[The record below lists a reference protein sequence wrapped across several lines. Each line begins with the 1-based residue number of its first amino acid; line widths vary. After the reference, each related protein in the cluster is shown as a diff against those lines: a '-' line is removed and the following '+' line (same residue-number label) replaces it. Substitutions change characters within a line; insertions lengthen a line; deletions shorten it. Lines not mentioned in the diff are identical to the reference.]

1 MMKNFN
7 SILGLMIAGMGSSAF
22 AADCTPQQLQQ
33 ILQPATAQNPSVI
46 LNCSV
51 QLPASAQISK
61 QLIFEGES
69 SSNVS
74 LDCNGAAVN
83 ATYGNPSILIRS
95 TQKANLWS
103 VPKNIQIQNCK
114 ISGALRIHGMASNG
128 EGKLVRESSYTAG
141 HTQRVQQ
148 AAPSQIKLDNLTLY
162 AGDRNMMYFT
172 PGVNHVTL
180 SNSKFQGKSS
190 ALALYLD
197 AESAHNV
204 IENNTFDVQTNKREI
219 IAVDGSA
226 HNVIRNNQFINPLN
240 GAVFL
245 YRNCGEGG
253 TIRHQTPSYNQIV
266 DNQIQLNKHVKTSV
280 LWLGSRNGNRN
291 YCGADA
297 GYAFGSS
304 QSDLDYAENNQVSAN
319 QVQLKKIKWYE
330 FWIKWAAPNV
340 IRVDSMNNQVAN
352 NKVSYR

>member
-1 MMKNFN
+1 MMKKLTYL
-7 SILGLMIAGMGSSAF
+7 LGMMAVVQGTSVF
-22 AADCTPQQLQQ
+22 AADCTSQQLQQ
-33 ILQPATAQNPSVI
+33 ILQPATAQNPSV
-46 LNCSV
+46 LLSCSV

-61 QLIFEGES
+61 QLIFEGEQ
-69 SSNVS
+69 SSNLN
-74 LDCNGAAVN
+74 LDCNGATVN

-103 VPKNIQIQNCK
+103 VPKNIQIKNCH

-128 EGKLVRESSYTAG
+128 EGKLVRESSYTDG

-162 AGDRNMMYFT
+162 AGERNMMYFA

-180 SNSKFQGKSS
+180 SNSKFVGKSS

-197 AESAHNV
+197 AESGHNI
-204 IENNTFDVQTNKREI
+204 IENNTFNVQTNKREI

-226 HNVIRNNQFINPLN
+226 HNMIRHNQFVNPLN

-253 TIRHQTPSYNQIV
+253 TIRHQTPSYNQV
-266 DNQIQLNKHVKTSV
+266 MNNDIQLNKRLKTPV

-304 QSDLDYAENNQVSAN
+304 QSDLDYAEHNQVAAN
-319 QVQLKKIKWYE
+319 QMQLKKIKWYE
-330 FWIKWAAPNV
+330 FWLQWSAPKA

-352 NKVSYR
+352 NKISYR